1 MIHDLTDKTF
11 IPQLVKMAGELT
23 PTPTR
28 ALHKMLA
35 ATLGSIH
42 TKVIVDESCSEI
54 QAYIF
59 ASIEI
64 YNGEDAG
71 FIQVAC
77 AQPQSKSMPTLLQMV
92 EDWCKGQGLK
102 DIYFICYRNP
112 EPFIRK
118 YKFQSH
124 AYILKKEM

>member
-1 MIHDLTDKTF
+1 MIHDLTDKEV

-28 ALHKMLA
+28 ALHKMLIA
-35 ATLGSIH
+35 MLDSPHAKI
-42 TKVIVDESCSEI
+42 VVDENYGEI

-59 ASIEI
+59 ASIET
-64 YNGEDAG
+64 YNGEDSG

-77 AQPQSKSMPTLLQMV
+77 ARAQSKSMPTLLQMV
-92 EDWCKGQGLK
+92 EEWCKGQGLK

-112 EPFIRK
+112 EPFVRK